1 MVTIFAVLY
10 YLMNSKYLLNQQELS
25 YQVPV
30 DRIISTYAILWWFMN
45 VCSIFCIEIKIIFC
59 IALGQFM
66 EYLNCLYI
74 CR

>member
-30 DRIISTYAILWWFMN
+30 DRIISTYAILL
-45 VCSIFCIEIKIIFC
+45 VVYE
-59 IALGQFM
+59 
-66 EYLNCLYI
+66 CLLHILHWDQDYI
-74 CR
+74 LYSFGTIYGIP